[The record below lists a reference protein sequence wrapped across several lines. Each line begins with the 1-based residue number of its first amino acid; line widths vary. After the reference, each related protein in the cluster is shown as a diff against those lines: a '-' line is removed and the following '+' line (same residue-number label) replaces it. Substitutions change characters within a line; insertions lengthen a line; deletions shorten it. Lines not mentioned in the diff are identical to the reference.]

1 MPKSVPPEPWNVSF
15 RRWLGAVIADAD
27 AAVADGTD
35 PFVTGRG
42 GADAMATAP
51 AGAAAGGASARAT
64 AGGVDGGVGGGR
76 PFPRAAAGTQ
86 AAAAPPPHLSRSP
99 GGARPRGGPGALT

>member
-27 AAVADGTD
+27 AAVADGTA

-64 AGGVDGGVGGGR
+64 AGGAGR
-76 PFPRAAAGTQ
+76 RARWGRRFPRGAGAQPPARAVT
-86 AAAAPPPHLSRSP
+86 APGSPPS
-99 GGARPRGGPGALT
+99 ARRPA

>member
-64 AGGVDGGVGGGR
+64 AGGVDGGVGGRGLLPR
-76 PFPRAAAGTQ
+76 GAGGTRAAAPHP
-86 AAAAPPPHLSRSP
+86 APASP
-99 GGARPRGGPGALT
+99 SPAGRPR